1 MTFED
6 ALTKLKTNPKNSGVS
21 EVILKGVA
29 ARIAKTL
36 PEDATDEITETRFAE
51 EQEFITE
58 MQAENDRRVTGMKKE
73 LDDLKKKT
81 PKTEKKDEEPG
92 DPNAIEANGR
102 PKWWNDWQ
110 KEEAAK
116 RQAESEII
124 ARKEA
129 RDTEIR
135 NVAKELEISEK
146 QLSRILIKDDE
157 DPRTVLTEWKQER
170 INDSI
175 PSGDSLFPVNLSKQA
190 TDENEAKRLVQEYA
204 AK

>member
-6 ALTKLKTNPKNSGVS
+6 ALKKLKTNPKNSGVS

-29 ARIAKTL
+29 TRIAKTL

-81 PKTEKKDEEPG
+81 PKTEEKNEELD
-92 DPNAIEANGR
+92 DPNAMEANGR

-110 KEEAAK
+110 KEEAAQK
-116 RQAESEII
+116 QAESETK

-129 RDTEIR
+129 RETEIR
-135 NVAKELEISEK
+135 NIAQELDISDK
-146 QLSRILIKDDE
+146 QLSRILIKDNE
-157 DPRTVLTEWKQER
+157 DPRAVLTEWKQER

-175 PSGDSLFPVNLSKQA
+175 PSGDGLFPVNLSKQS